1 MSPKDSVTVRVLDLP
16 GAGGV
21 CPCSDPTLSPE
32 YAAMLQQKV
41 SELKTALEEN
51 YPGRTAVEYVNLCQV
66 PAEQESEPGRLL
78 AGKQYP
84 PPLVVINGE
93 VKFAGTIQVDKIVQE
108 VDRILAARD

>member
-1 MSPKDSVTVRVLDLP
+1 MGNKDLIKVNILDLP

-41 SELKTALEEN
+41 GELRAALEES
-51 YPGRTAVEYVNLCQV
+51 YPGRTAVEYVNLCQAS
-66 PAEQESEPGRLL
+66 AEQESEPGRLL
-78 AGKQYP
+78 ASRQYP

-93 VKFAGTIQVDKIVQE
+93 VKFAGTIQIDKIIQE
-108 VDRILAARD
+108 VSRLLN